1 VRHEACQDSIKQ
13 TLPAGLKKPRME
25 ARVSG
30 LLNTPARRV
39 LRNRLV
45 MSGSAIAVLALT
57 AGSASAVD
65 YSYGEVSGSIDT
77 VVSAGASMR
86 TSARDCRNL
95 GQPAGGCKIFDA
107 SNIEKGA
114 GVNSDDGNLNYGQ
127 WDVFSGA
134 MKATSEVAA
143 TWRNFNAFVRGT
155 AFVDPIVDNT
165 DFRDLDSAAR
175 SEVSQNAKLLDYF
188 VGGSFDVGGLPL
200 ELRGG
205 NQVISWGESTFIQNG
220 INVIN
225 PIDVSATR
233 KPGSEVKEFFTP
245 ILAAKAA
252 LGLPNN
258 FSVEGFYQFKSD
270 NIVPD
275 PSGTYFSSADIVGR
289 GSQPIRSGTSDFGDD
304 DRFNPFQIA
313 NGLDTDLHWQS
324 RLSVNVPSVSVER
337 ANDVNADDGG
347 EFGFALRYFNEE
359 LNNGTEFGLYFIN
372 YHSRLPIVTQSR
384 TDPKSAVSI
393 GTATTLNPFGRDLI
407 GKLNTNGT
415 VQADAATV
423 SALDLGNFNAAVAA
437 PNAADVAAGVAA
449 PILAGSGPVYSA
461 VSGPA
466 GQNAVELAQQ
476 LCNVLAGP
484 LQAGIQLQAQGVP
497 SATGRAFIAGDNAR
511 NRSNVDFR
519 TPGGYTNCNNMARLR
534 SLTGTLEASIAAT
547 LANTQNY
554 RLEYP
559 EDIKLVGASMSTTLG
574 SLAFQAE
581 ATYRHDQPLSYVGS
595 EVSALFA
602 DLDGRTALNTGADLP
617 AGVGAANAPAR
628 NVEISPGRFTTTRN
642 QASNMSAAGGSGAQ
656 FVNFA
661 TVAQIEAAQ
670 AGVAGSYA
678 GLPGAYAAGAAV
690 MPTTPGLARAAA
702 LAQQGRLTV
711 ADLPTSLFT
720 PASLVGGAVTSASI
734 LAGTGGTTTAP
745 PGPNSLIGLGGST
758 LGAPP
763 AVSAANPA
771 GTTSVV
777 FPAGTAASLVEVAN
791 RLGYISLDQ
800 ENAAQSPNVATALAG
815 DVLFAR
821 HIDTGT
827 GAVPTPITPQ
837 TRASV
842 LSAANVRPN
851 GYIEIPREDVFTAQ
865 ATVTSALFGSNPI
878 VQFASAD
885 GGAAVMEVG
894 MVLVPGISTSSAIA
908 AARGSE
914 GLLNPIAASTYKLNA
929 DLKGPTNWATP
940 FSWGAQG
947 IFNLTYNR
955 VFGSPV
961 NLVPQLAWRWDLGG
975 RTPAPLGNYMAESK
989 AIGLSLAANYQSRWT
1004 GSVSWVANFGPDAP
1018 LDDRDFASINIAYA
1032 F

>member
-1 VRHEACQDSIKQ
+1 MFHK
-13 TLPAGLKKPRME
+13 KKPHCSSIV
-25 ARVSG
+25 A
-30 LLNTPARRV
+30 LNASRR
-39 LRNRLV
+39 
-45 MSGSAIAVLALT
+45 LALST
-57 AGSASAVD
+57 IALLGSTMLTQSANAVD
-65 YSYGEVSGSIDT
+65 YKYGEVAGSIDT
-77 VVSAGASMR
+77 VLSAGASMR

-95 GQPAGGCKIFDA
+95 GQPGGGCKIYDA

-134 MKATSEVAA
+134 LKVTSEASA

-155 AFVDPIVDNT
+155 AFVDPIADNT
-165 DFRDLDSAAR
+165 DYRELSSAAR

-188 VGGSFDVGGLPL
+188 VGGSFEIGGLPL

-220 INVIN
+220 LNVIN
-225 PIDVSATR
+225 PIDVAATR
-233 KPGSEVKEFFTP
+233 KPGSEVKEFFAP

-252 LGLPNN
+252 LGLPMN
-258 FSVEGFYQFKSD
+258 FSIEGFYQFKAD

-313 NGLDTDLHWQS
+313 NGLDSDLYWQS
-324 RLSVNVPSVSVER
+324 RLAVNVPSVSVER
-337 ANDVNADDGG
+337 ANDKNADDGG

-359 LNNGTEFGLYFIN
+359 LNNGMEFGLYFIN
-372 YHSRLPIVTQSR
+372 YHSRLPILTQNR
-384 TDPKSAVSI
+384 TDVTRAVSI
-393 GTATTLNPFGRDLI
+393 GTATTLSGQARDYV

-415 VQADAATV
+415 IQADAATV
-423 SALDLGNFNAAVAA
+423 SGTDLANFNAALAA
-437 PNAADVAAGVAA
+437 PNAADIAAGVPA
-449 PILAGSGPVYSA
+449 PILAASGPVYSA
-461 VSGPA
+461 AA
-466 GQNAVELAQQ
+466 GAAPVNIYEGAQQ

-484 LQAGIQLQAQGVP
+484 LQVGTQLQAQGVA
-497 SATGRAFIAGDNAR
+497 SATGRPFIAGDNAR

-519 TPGGYTNCNNMARLR
+519 IPGGYTNCNNMARLR
-534 SLTGTLEASIAAT
+534 TVTGTLEASLAAVI
-547 LANTQNY
+547 ANTQNY

-559 EDIKLVGASMSTTLG
+559 EDIKLVGASMNTTLG

-602 DLDGRTALNTGADLP
+602 DLDGRTAFNTGADLP
-617 AGVGAANAPAR
+617 AGVGSPTAPSR

-642 QASNMSAAGGSGAQ
+642 QAGNQSAAGGSGAQ
-656 FVNFA
+656 FVSFA
-661 TVAQIEAAQ
+661 EVTRIEGNQ
-670 AGVAGSYA
+670 AGIAGSFGA
-678 GLPGAYAAGAAV
+678 LPDSYAASIT
-690 MPTTPGLARAAA
+690 PTTPGLAQAAA
-702 LAQQGRLTV
+702 LAQQGALTV
-711 ADLPTSLFT
+711 AALPASLFN
-720 PASLVGGAVTSASI
+720 PATLVGGAVVPTSTLIGS
-734 LAGTGGTTTAP
+734 GGTTFAP

-758 LGAPP
+758 LGTPP

-800 ENAAQSPNVATALAG
+800 ENANQAPNVATALAG

-821 HIDTGT
+821 HIDSGT

-837 TRASV
+837 VRSSQLT
-842 LSAANVRPN
+842 AANVRPD
-851 GYIEIPREDVFTAQ
+851 GYIEIPTEDVFTAQ
-865 ATVTSALFGSNPI
+865 ATITSALFGSNPI
-878 VQFASAD
+878 VSMMKAD
-885 GGAAVMEVG
+885 GGTVVTEVG
-894 MVLVPGISTSSAIA
+894 MVMVPGISTSSAIA
-908 AARGSE
+908 SASGSE
-914 GLLNPIAASTYKLNA
+914 GLLNPIAAATYKLNT
-929 DLKGPTNWATP
+929 DLKGPTNYATP

-947 IFNLTYNR
+947 IFNMTYNR
-955 VFGSPV
+955 VFSSPV
-961 NLVPQLAWRWDLGG
+961 NLVPQIAWKWDFGG
-975 RTPAPLGNYMAESK
+975 RTPSPLGNYMAERK

-1004 GSVSWVANFGPDAP
+1004 GSVSWTANFGPDAP

>member
-1 VRHEACQDSIKQ
+1 MYKTRKSHTADASRA
-13 TLPAGLKKPRME
+13 L
-25 ARVSG
+25 
-30 LLNTPARRV
+30 RR
-39 LRNRLV
+39 
-45 MSGSAIAVLALT
+45 LALT
-57 AGSASAVD
+57 TTALAGLTLASPAGAVE

-77 VVSAGASMR
+77 VLSAGASIR
-86 TSARDCRNL
+86 TSGRDCENL
-95 GQPAGGCKIFDA
+95 GAPNGGCDIYDA
-107 SNIEKGA
+107 SNIEKGG
-114 GVNSDDGNLNYGQ
+114 GVNSDDGNLNYDQ

-134 MKATSEVAA
+134 LKATSEIGA

-165 DFRDLDSAAR
+165 DFRDLESAQR

-200 ELRGG
+200 DVRVG

-220 INVIN
+220 LNVIN
-225 PIDVSATR
+225 PIDISAVR

-245 ILAAKAA
+245 ILAAKASI
-252 LGLPNN
+252 GLPNN
-258 FSVEGFYQFKSD
+258 FSLEGFYQFKAD
-270 NIVPD
+270 NVVPD
-275 PSGTYFSSADIVGR
+275 PAGTFFSSADIVGR
-289 GSQPIRSGTSDFGDD
+289 GSQPIRAGVNDFGDD
-304 DRFNPFQIA
+304 ARFNPFQIA
-313 NGLDTDLHWQS
+313 NGLDTDLYWQS
-324 RLSVNVPSVSVER
+324 RLAVNVPSVSVER
-337 ANDVNADDGG
+337 ANDVNADNGG
-347 EFGFALRYFNEE
+347 EFGFALRYFAEE

-372 YHSRLPIVTQSR
+372 YHSRLPILTQSA
-384 TDPKSAVSI
+384 TDPKSAVSV
-393 GTATTLNPFGRDLI
+393 GTATTLSPYGRDLV

-415 VQADAATV
+415 AQADAATV
-423 SALDLGNFNAAVAA
+423 SALDLANFNAAVAA
-437 PNAADVAAGVAA
+437 PNAADVAAGVPA
-449 PILAGSGPVYSA
+449 PQLGGSGPVYSA
-461 VSGPA
+461 ASGPA

-484 LQAGIQLQAQGVP
+484 LQVGTQLQAQGVP

-534 SLTGTLEASIAAT
+534 SLTGTIEASIAAV

-559 EDIKLVGASMSTTLG
+559 EDIKLVGASMSTTFG
-574 SLAFQAE
+574 GVAFQAE
-581 ATYRHDQPLSYVGS
+581 ATYRHDQPLSFVGS

-602 DLDGRTALNTGADLP
+602 DLDGRTALYTGADLP
-617 AGVGAANAPAR
+617 AGVGSPTAPAR
-628 NVEISPGRFTTTRN
+628 DIEISPGRFTTIRN
-642 QASNMSAAGGSGAQ
+642 QASNMSAAGAVGDQ
-656 FVNFA
+656 FVDFA

-670 AGVAGSYA
+670 AGVAGAYSS
-678 GLPGAYAAGAAV
+678 LPSSYAAGASAI
-690 MPTTPGLARAAA
+690 PTTPGLARAAA
-702 LAQQGRLTV
+702 LAQQGQLTV
-711 ADLPTSLFT
+711 ADLPASLFT
-720 PASLVGGAVTSASI
+720 PSSLVGGAVTPASI
-734 LAGTGGTTTAP
+734 LAGTGGTTFAP
-745 PGPNSLIGLGGST
+745 PGSNALIGLGGST

-763 AVSAANPA
+763 PVSASNPA

-837 TRASV
+837 TRSSQ
-842 LSAANVRPN
+842 LTAADVRPD
-851 GYIEIPREDVFTAQ
+851 GYVRIPREDVFTAQ
-865 ATVTSALFGSNPI
+865 ATATMALFGSNPV

-885 GGAAVMEVG
+885 GGAVVTEMG
-894 MVLVPGISTSSAIA
+894 MVWVPGISTSSAIA
-908 AARGSE
+908 ASGSE
-914 GLLNPIAASTYKLNA
+914 GLLNPIAAGTYKLNTE
-929 DLKGPTNWATP
+929 LKGPTNYATA

-961 NLVPQLAWRWDLGG
+961 NLVPQVAWRWDLGG
-975 RTPAPLGNYMAESK
+975 RTPSPLGNYMAERK
-989 AIGLSLAANYQSRWT
+989 AIGLSLSANYQSRWT
-1004 GSVSWVANFGPDAP
+1004 GSVSWTSNFGPDAP

>member
-1 VRHEACQDSIKQ
+1 MFNTRKSRTPDA
-13 TLPAGLKKPRME
+13 
-25 ARVSG
+25 
-30 LLNTPARRV
+30 LLTPDT
-39 LRNRLV
+39 
-45 MSGSAIAVLALT
+45 MSVYWSRQLALT
-57 AGSASAVD
+57 TTALTVALLTSPALAID
-65 YSYGEVSGSIDT
+65 YSFGEVSGSVDT
-77 VVSAGASMR
+77 FISAGASMR

-95 GQPAGGCKIFDA
+95 GFAHGGCKIYDA
-107 SNIEKGA
+107 SGLEKGA

-134 MKATSEVAA
+134 LKATSEVGA

-225 PIDVSATR
+225 PIDISAVR

-245 ILAAKAA
+245 ILAVKAA

-275 PSGTYFSSADIVGR
+275 PAGTYFSGADIVGR
-289 GSQPIRSGTSDFGDD
+289 GSQPIRSGVSDFGDD
-304 DRFNPFQIA
+304 NRFNPFEIRD
-313 NGLDTDLHWQS
+313 GLSADTLWVS
-324 RLSVNVPSVSVER
+324 RLGVNVPSVSIER
-337 ANDVNADDGG
+337 ANDKNADDGG

-359 LNNGTEFGLYFIN
+359 LNNGMEFGLFFIN
-372 YHSRLPIVTQSR
+372 YHSRLPIVTTSMPNLNNAYSIASATNFSAASR
-384 TDPKSAVSI
+384 AANALTQNDGVTPATALENLPFNVGVGTGPVS
-393 GTATTLNPFGRDLI
+393 GTGPGRVPRNNIEAAQMLCNALA
-407 GKLNTNGT
+407 GLGAPLAA
-415 VQADAATV
+415 QGLGDARGPGFSLAEAGIAKV
-423 SALDLGNFNAAVAA
+423 NFN
-437 PNAADVAAGVAA
+437 
-449 PILAGSGPVYSA
+449 
-461 VSGPA
+461 
-466 GQNAVELAQQ
+466 
-476 LCNVLAGP
+476 
-484 LQAGIQLQAQGVP
+484 
-497 SATGRAFIAGDNAR
+497 
-511 NRSNVDFR
+511 
-519 TPGGYTNCNNMARLR
+519 TPGGTTNCN
-534 SLTGTLEASIAAT
+534 SIALLRTGAADLERNFAA
-547 LANTQNY
+547 LAANSQQF

-581 ATYRHDQPLSYVGS
+581 VTYRHDQPLSYVGS
-595 EVSALFA
+595 EVSALSS
-602 DLDGRTALNTGADLP
+602 DLSGNTAFVTGARMPVGTGPGQAP
-617 AGVGAANAPAR
+617 AGSIATTYNHAPTRFGLVNSRAN
-628 NVEISPGRFTTTRN
+628 N
-642 QASNMSAAGGSGAQ
+642 QSAAHSGAPGD
-656 FVNFA
+656 NLYTFA
-661 TVAQIEAAQ
+661 EAVAIAQNAIEAD
-670 AGVAGSYA
+670 GTDRI
-678 GLPGAYAAGAAV
+678 PGTLATAALT
-690 MPTTPGLARAAA
+690 PTPGLIAAADKARA
-702 LAQQGRLTV
+702 GTLTV
-711 ADLPTSLFT
+711 ADLPGAFF
-720 PASLVGGAVTSASI
+720 VGGVNTGASGVI
-734 LAGTGGTTTAP
+734 AGTGGTVTGAG
-745 PGPNSLIGLGGST
+745 PGALLGLGGIT
-758 LGAPP
+758 QGALP
-763 AVSAANPA
+763 NQ
-771 GTTSVV
+771 VV
-777 FPAGTAASLVEVAN
+777 FPAGTAAGL
-791 RLGYISLDQ
+791 
-800 ENAAQSPNVATALAG
+800 VATANQKGFIALDVEQLAAVPALAPG
-815 DVLFAR
+815 QTIASNVANGRAADVQVAR
-821 HIDTGT
+821 HADSGVDGQPLI
-827 GAVPTPITPQ
+827 PITPQ

-842 LSAANVRPN
+842 LTAANVRPD
-851 GYIEIPREDVFTAQ
+851 GFIETPREDVFTAQ
-865 ATVTSALFGSNPI
+865 TTITSVLFGSNPV

-885 GGAAVMEVG
+885 GGAAVTEIG

-908 AARGSE
+908 ARGSE
-914 GLLNPIAASTYKLNA
+914 GLLNPIAAATYKLNA

-961 NLVPQLAWRWDLGG
+961 NLVPQIAWRWDLGG

>member
-1 VRHEACQDSIKQ
+1 
-13 TLPAGLKKPRME
+13 M
-25 ARVSG
+25 SG

-65 YSYGEVSGSIDT
+65 YSFGEVTGSIDT
-77 VVSAGASMR
+77 VLSAGASMR

-95 GQPAGGCKIFDA
+95 GQPAGGCKIYDA
-107 SNIEKGA
+107 SNIEKGG
-114 GVNSDDGNLNYGQ
+114 GVNSDDGNMNYGQ

-134 MKATSEVAA
+134 LKATSEVGA

-225 PIDVSATR
+225 PIDVSAVR

-258 FSVEGFYQFKSD
+258 FSVEGFYQFKAD

-275 PSGTYFSSADIVGR
+275 PAGTYFSSADIVGR
-289 GSQPIRSGTSDFGDD
+289 GSQPIRAGTSDFGDD
-304 DRFNPFQIA
+304 ARFNPFQIA
-313 NGLDTDLHWQS
+313 NGLDTDLYWQS
-324 RLSVNVPSVSVER
+324 RLAVNVPSVSIER

-359 LNNGTEFGLYFIN
+359 WNNGMEFGLYFIN

-384 TDPKSAVSI
+384 TDTTRAVSI
-393 GTATTLNPFGRDLI
+393 GTATTLSGQARDYI

-415 VQADAATV
+415 RQSDQATV
-423 SALDLGNFNAAVAA
+423 SGTDLANFNAALAA
-437 PNAADVAAGVAA
+437 PNAADVAAGVLA
-449 PILAGSGPVYSA
+449 PQLAGSGPVYSA
-461 VSGPA
+461 AA
-466 GQNAVELAQQ
+466 GAAPVNIYEAAQA

-484 LQAGIQLQAQGVP
+484 LQVGTQLQAQGVA
-497 SATGRAFIAGDNAR
+497 SATGRPFIAGDNAR

-534 SLTGTLEASIAAT
+534 SLTGTLEASLAAVM
-547 LANTQNY
+547 ANTQNY

-574 SLAFQAE
+574 NLAFQAE
-581 ATYRHDQPLSYVGS
+581 ATYRHDQPMSYVGS

-602 DLDGRTALNTGADLP
+602 DLDGRTAFNTGADLP
-617 AGVGAANAPAR
+617 AGVGSPTAPAR
-628 NVEISPGRFTTTRN
+628 NVEISPGRFTATRL
-642 QASNMSAAGGSGAQ
+642 QASNQSAAGGAGAN
-656 FVNFA
+656 FVSFA
-661 TVAQIEAAQ
+661 EAARIEAAQ
-670 AGVAGSYA
+670 AGVAGVYS
-678 GLPGAYAAGAAV
+678 GLPGSYGASIV
-690 MPTTPGLARAAA
+690 PTTPGLAQAAA
-702 LAQQGRLTV
+702 LAQRGALTV
-711 ADLPTSLFT
+711 AALPASLFN
-720 PASLVGGAVTSASI
+720 PATLVGGAVVPTSTLI
-734 LAGTGGTTTAP
+734 GTGGTTFGP

-815 DVLFAR
+815 DVLLAR
-821 HIDTGT
+821 HVDSGT

-837 TRASV
+837 TRSSQ
-842 LSAANVRPN
+842 LTAANVRPD
-851 GYIEIPREDVFTAQ
+851 GYIEIPTEDVFTAKS
-865 ATVTSALFGSNPI
+865 TITSVLFGSNPL
-878 VQFASAD
+878 VQFANAD
-885 GGAAVMEVG
+885 GGAVVTEVG
-894 MVLVPGISTSSAIA
+894 MVWVPGISTSSALA
-908 AARGSE
+908 SASGSE
-914 GLLNPIAASTYKLNA
+914 GLLNPIAAATYKLNP
-929 DLKGPTNWATP
+929 DLKGPTNYATS
-940 FSWGAQG
+940 FSWGATG
-947 IFNLTYNR
+947 VFNMTYNR
-955 VFGSPV
+955 VFGSPI
-961 NLVPQLAWRWDLGG
+961 NLVPQVAWRWDLGG
-975 RTPAPLGNYMAESK
+975 RTPSPLGNYMAERK

-1004 GSVSWVANFGPDAP
+1004 GSVSWTANFGPDAP
-1018 LDDRDFASINIAYA
+1018 LDDRDFASVNIAYA

>member
-1 VRHEACQDSIKQ
+1 MRYQ
-13 TLPAGLKKPRME
+13 KKPYT
-25 ARVSG
+25 SG
-30 LLNTPARRV
+30 IAVQDANH
-39 LRNRLV
+39 RLV
-45 MSGSAIAVLALT
+45 LSMIALLGSTMLT
-57 AGSASAVD
+57 QSANAVD

-95 GQPAGGCKIFDA
+95 GQPAGGCKIYDA
-107 SNIEKGA
+107 SNLEKGG
-114 GVNSDDGNLNYGQ
+114 GVNGDDGNLNYGQ

-134 MKATSEVAA
+134 LKATSEASA

-188 VGGSFDVGGLPL
+188 VGGSFEVGGLPL

-220 INVIN
+220 LNVIN

-252 LGLPNN
+252 LGLPMN
-258 FSVEGFYQFKSD
+258 FSVEGFYQFKAD
-270 NIVPD
+270 NVVPD

-304 DRFNPFQIA
+304 ARFNPFQIA
-313 NGLDTDLHWQS
+313 NGLDTDLYWQS
-324 RLSVNVPSVSVER
+324 RLAVNVPSVSVER
-337 ANDVNADDGG
+337 ANDKNADDGG
-347 EFGFALRYFNEE
+347 EFGIALRYFAEE
-359 LNNGTEFGLYFIN
+359 LNNGTEFGLYFLN

-384 TDPKSAVSI
+384 TDTTRAVSI
-393 GTATTLNPFGRDLI
+393 GTATTLSGQARDYI

-415 VQADAATV
+415 IQADAATV
-423 SALDLGNFNAAVAA
+423 TGTDLANFNAALAA
-437 PNAADVAAGVAA
+437 PNAADVAAGLPA
-449 PILAGSGPVYSA
+449 PQLAGSGPVYSA
-461 VSGPA
+461 AA
-466 GQNAVELAQQ
+466 GAAPVNIYEAAQA

-484 LQAGIQLQAQGVP
+484 LQIGTQLQAQGVQ
-497 SATGRAFIAGDNAR
+497 SATGRAFIAGDNSR

-534 SLTGTLEASIAAT
+534 SLTGTLEASLAAVM
-547 LANTQNY
+547 ANTQNY

-581 ATYRHDQPLSYVGS
+581 ATYRHDQPMSYVGS

-602 DLDGRTALNTGADLP
+602 DLDGRTAFNTGADLP
-617 AGVGAANAPAR
+617 AGVGSPTAPAR

-642 QASNMSAAGGSGAQ
+642 QAGNQSAAGGAGAN

-670 AGVAGSYA
+670 AGVANSFGALPGSY
-678 GLPGAYAAGAAV
+678 LAGAQNI
-690 MPTTPGLARAAA
+690 PTMPGLATAAA
-702 LAQQGRLTV
+702 LAQQGALTV
-711 ADLPTSLFT
+711 AALPASLFT
-720 PASLVGGAVTSASI
+720 PASLVNGAVVPTSI
-734 LAGTGGTTTAP
+734 LAGTGGTTFGP

-758 LGAPP
+758 LGTPP

-800 ENAAQSPNVATALAG
+800 ENAAQSSNVATALAG

-821 HIDTGT
+821 HVDSGT
-827 GAVPTPITPQ
+827 GAIPTPITPQ
-837 TRASV
+837 LRASQ
-842 LSAANVRPN
+842 LTAANVRPD
-851 GYIEIPREDVFTAQ
+851 GYIEIPTEDVFTAQ
-865 ATVTSALFGSNPI
+865 ATITSALFGSNP
-878 VQFASAD
+878 VVSMMQAD
-885 GGAAVMEVG
+885 GGAVVTEVG
-894 MVLVPGISTSSAIA
+894 MVMVPGISTSSALA
-908 AARGSE
+908 SASGSE
-914 GLLNPIAASTYKLNA
+914 GLLNPIAAATYKLNA
-929 DLKGPTNWATP
+929 DLKGPTNYATP

-947 IFNLTYNR
+947 VFNMTYNR
-955 VFGSPV
+955 VFGTPV
-961 NLVPQLAWRWDLGG
+961 NLVPQIAWRWDLGG
-975 RTPAPLGNYMAESK
+975 RTPAPLSNYMAERK

-1004 GSVSWVANFGPDAP
+1004 GSMSWTANFGPDAP

>member
-1 VRHEACQDSIKQ
+1 
-13 TLPAGLKKPRME
+13 M
-25 ARVSG
+25 SG

-45 MSGSAIAVLALT
+45 MSGSAFAVMALT

-65 YSYGEVSGSIDT
+65 YSFGEVTGSIDT
-77 VVSAGASMR
+77 VLSAGASMR
-86 TSARDCRNL
+86 TSERDCENL
-95 GQPAGGCKIFDA
+95 GQANGGCKIYDA

-114 GVNSDDGNLNYGQ
+114 GINSDDGNLNYGR
-127 WDVFSGA
+127 WDVFSSP
-134 MKATSEVAA
+134 MKATSEVGA

-155 AFVDPIVDNT
+155 AFYDPMVDNT
-165 DFRDLDSAAR
+165 DFRDLER
-175 SEVSQNAKLLDYF
+175 PQLTGKNGVGHNAKLLDYF

-220 INVIN
+220 LNVIN
-225 PIDVSATR
+225 PIDISAIR
-233 KPGSEVKEFFTP
+233 KPGSEVKEFFIP

-252 LGLPNN
+252 LGLPHN

-270 NIVPD
+270 NITPD
-275 PSGTYFSSADIVGR
+275 PAGSYFSSADIVGR
-289 GSQPIRSGTSDFGDD
+289 GSQPIRAGTSDVGDD
-304 DRFNPFQIA
+304 ARFNPFQIS
-313 NGLDTDLHWQS
+313 NGLDTDIYWQS
-324 RLSVNVPSVSVER
+324 RLSVNVPSVSIER
-337 ANDVNADDGG
+337 ANDKDAKNGG
-347 EFGFALRYFNEE
+347 EFGFALRYFAEE

-372 YHSRLPIVTQSR
+372 YHSRLPILTQSR
-384 TDPKSAVSI
+384 TDPTRAVSI
-393 GTATTLNPFGRDLI
+393 GTSTTLSGQARDYI
-407 GKLNTNGT
+407 SKTNTNGT
-415 VQADAATV
+415 PQADGGVV

-437 PNAADVAAGVAA
+437 PNAADAAAGVLA
-449 PILAGSGPVYSA
+449 PQIGGTGPVSGA
-461 VSGPA
+461 AGPA
-466 GQNAVELAQQ
+466 GQNTFELAQQ

-484 LQAGIQLQAQGVP
+484 LQVGVQLQAQGVG
-497 SATGRAFIAGDNAR
+497 SATGRAFIPGDNAR

-519 TPGGYTNCNNMARLR
+519 NPGGYTNCNNMARLR
-534 SLTGTLEASIAAT
+534 SLTGTIEASIGAV

-574 SLAFQAE
+574 SLALQAE

-602 DLDGRTALNTGADLP
+602 DLDGRTAFNTGADLP
-617 AGVGAANAPAR
+617 AGVGSPTAPSR
-628 NVEISPGRFTTTRN
+628 NVEISPGRFSTTRN
-642 QASNMSAAGGSGAQ
+642 QASNQSAAGVPVAGGN

-661 TVAQIEAAQ
+661 TVAAIEGAAPGVTGSYS
-670 AGVAGSYA
+670 ALGNPGFGVAIR
-678 GLPGAYAAGAAV
+678 
-690 MPTTPGLARAAA
+690 TTPGLAEAAT
-702 LAQQGRLTV
+702 LAQRGALTV
-711 ADLPTSLFT
+711 AALPASLFN
-720 PASLVGGAVTSASI
+720 PATLVGGAVVPTST
-734 LAGTGGTTTAP
+734 LAGTGGTTFGP
-745 PGPNSLIGLGGST
+745 PGANALIGLGGST
-758 LGAPP
+758 LGTPP

-791 RLGYISLDQ
+791 RLGYISLDI

-821 HIDTGT
+821 HVDSGT

-842 LSAANVRPN
+842 LSAANVRPD
-851 GYIEIPREDVFTAQ
+851 GYIEIPTEDVFTAQ
-865 ATVTSALFGSNPI
+865 ATITSALFGSNP
-878 VQFASAD
+878 VVSMMKAD
-885 GGAAVMEVG
+885 GGTVVTEVG
-894 MVLVPGISTSSAIA
+894 MVMVPGISTSSALA
-908 AARGSE
+908 SASGSE
-914 GLLNPIAASTYKLNA
+914 GLLNPIAAATYKLNT
-929 DLKGPTNWATP
+929 DLKGPTNYATP

-947 IFNLTYNR
+947 IFNMTYNR

-961 NLVPQLAWRWDLGG
+961 NLVPQVAWKWDLGG
-975 RTPAPLGNYMAESK
+975 RTPSPLGNYMSQRK

-1004 GSVSWVANFGPDAP
+1004 GSMSWTANFGPNAP
-1018 LDDRDFASINIAYA
+1018 LNDRDFASVNIAYA

>member
-1 VRHEACQDSIKQ
+1 
-13 TLPAGLKKPRME
+13 
-25 ARVSG
+25 VSG

-39 LRNRLV
+39 MRNRLV
-45 MSGSAIAVLALT
+45 LGGSAFAFMALS
-57 AGSASAVD
+57 AGSAGAVD
-65 YSYGEVSGSIDT
+65 YSFGEVAGSVDT
-77 VVSAGASMR
+77 VISAGASMR

-95 GQPAGGCKIFDA
+95 GQPAGGCKIYDA
-107 SNIEKGA
+107 SNIEKGG

-134 MKATSEVAA
+134 LKATSEVGA

-165 DFRDLDSAAR
+165 DYRDLSSAAR

-188 VGGSFDVGGLPL
+188 VGGSFEVGGLPL

-220 INVIN
+220 LNVIN
-225 PIDVSATR
+225 PIDVAATR

-258 FSVEGFYQFKSD
+258 FSVEGFYQFKAD

-275 PSGTYFSSADIVGR
+275 PSGTYFSSADIIGR

-313 NGLDTDLHWQS
+313 NGLDTDIYWQS

-337 ANDVNADDGG
+337 ANDKNADDGG

-359 LNNGTEFGLYFIN
+359 WNNGMEFGLYFIN
-372 YHSRLPIVTQSR
+372 YHSRLPILTQSR
-384 TDPKSAVSI
+384 TDVTRAVSI
-393 GTATTLNPFGRDLI
+393 GTGTTVTPQGRDYI
-407 GKLNTNGT
+407 GKINTNGT
-415 VQADAATV
+415 PQADGGTASV
-423 SALDLGNFNAAVAA
+423 LEFGNFNAALAA
-437 PNAADVAAGVAA
+437 PNAADVAAGVLAPQLAA
-449 PILAGSGPVYSA
+449 SGAPY
-461 VSGPA
+461 GPA
-466 GQNAVELAQQ
+466 TGPTPVNQYEAVQTF
-476 LCNVLAGP
+476 CNVLAGP
-484 LQAGIQLQAQGVP
+484 LQVGVQLQAQGIP
-497 SATGRAFIAGDNAR
+497 SATGRPFIPGDNAR
-511 NRSNVDFR
+511 NRSNVDLR
-519 TPGGYTNCNNMARLR
+519 NPGGYTNCNNMARLR
-534 SLTGTLEASIAAT
+534 SLTGTIEASLAAVI
-547 LANTQNY
+547 ANTQNY

-602 DLDGRTALNTGADLP
+602 DLDGRTAFATGADLP
-617 AGVGAANAPAR
+617 AGVGSPTAPSR
-628 NVEISPGRFTTTRN
+628 NVEISPGRFNTTRL
-642 QASNMSAAGGSGAQ
+642 QASNQSAAGGSGAQ

-670 AGVAGSYA
+670 AGVAGAYSA
-678 GLPGAYAAGAAV
+678 LPGAYAAGAAAI
-690 MPTTPGLARAAA
+690 PTTPGLARAAA

-711 ADLPTSLFT
+711 ADLPANLFT
-720 PASLVGGAVTSASI
+720 PASLVGGTVTPASI
-734 LAGTGGTTTAP
+734 LAGTGGTTAAP

-758 LGAPP
+758 LGTPP

-791 RLGYISLDQ
+791 RLGYISVDV
-800 ENAAQSPNVATALAG
+800 ENAAQSSNVANALAG

-821 HIDTGT
+821 HIDSGT

-842 LSAANVRPN
+842 LDASNVRPD
-851 GYIEIPREDVFTAQ
+851 GYIEIPKEDVFTAQ
-865 ATVTSALFGSNPI
+865 ATITSALFGSNPI
-878 VQFASAD
+878 VSVMEAD
-885 GGAAVMEVG
+885 GGAIVTEVG
-894 MVLVPGISTSSAIA
+894 MVFVPGISTSSAIA
-908 AARGSE
+908 ASGSE
-914 GLLNPIAASTYKLNA
+914 GLLNPIAAATYKLNA

-947 IFNLTYNR
+947 VFNMTYNR

-961 NLVPQLAWRWDLGG
+961 NLVPQVSWRWDMGG
-975 RTPAPLGNYMAESK
+975 RTPSPLGNYMAERK

-1004 GSVSWVANFGPDAP
+1004 GSVSWTANFGPDAP